1 MKIKAV
7 IIDDEKLARSR
18 LKRMLSNFDNIDIAG
33 EAENG
38 REGLELIKGSNP
50 DVIFL
55 DINMPQLTGFEMLKK
70 LEKSPYIIFTTA
82 YDQYALQ
89 AFEENTV
96 DYLMK
101 PISDEKLERAV
112 NKLEKMQDAGQS
124 NIETIMN
131 VLGSL
136 EVKKNIFKR
145 FSVKTGDRIFLI
157 PDNEVYYFHAEDKH
171 TFINTSEK
179 SYIIDLTL
187 KELEKRIDPEK
198 FIRVHRGYII
208 NIDSVKSIHQWY
220 GGKLLVKLKNNVE
233 ITVSLNYVNDFKAKI
248 NL

>member
-124 NIETIMN
+124 NIEEIMN

-233 ITVSLNYVNDFKAKI
+233 ITVSLNYVNEFKAKI